1 MCYLTAAR
9 SVGFY
14 SRILNGACK
23 MNQGNSTCP
32 AFYQCGRPYPL
43 RARSDAASTDL
54 NPLAASREAPAM
66 STFASASPVSSGA
79 AH

>member
-32 AFYQCGRPYPL
+32 AFYQCGRLLPL
-43 RARSDAASTDL
+43 GTWSGAASISL
-54 NPLAASREAPAM
+54 NPPAASREVREMP
-66 STFASASPVSSGA
+66 TFASASPVSRGA
-79 AH
+79 AS